1 MWQYFRAGRCILCI
15 SYCSQQPCQRGER
28 THRRIFIRTPDQ
40 QKKDSHGKTDLCLV
54 PASDIECDRVPIS
67 LIGEE
72 ILWKEICLLHLA
84 YFLIQIELAGICFG
98 ISAFLRRSGLGIGL
112 GIATMM
118 YFLNIIANISD
129 QAKFLKYITPF
140 GYANGADIVENG
152 SLDTDMVLTGML
164 FAVIGILTAYWK
176 YSRKDIQA

>member
-1 MWQYFRAGRCILCI
+1 MLFR
-15 SYCSQQPCQRGER
+15 S
-28 THRRIFIRTPDQ
+28 
-40 QKKDSHGKTDLCLV
+40 
-54 PASDIECDRVPIS
+54 
-67 LIGEE
+67 
-72 ILWKEICLLHLA
+72 
-84 YFLIQIELAGICFG
+84 
-98 ISAFLRRSGLGIGL
+98 
-112 GIATMM
+112 
-118 YFLNIIANISD
+118 LNIIANISD

>member
-54 PASDIECDRVPIS
+54 PASDIE
-67 LIGEE
+67 
-72 ILWKEICLLHLA
+72 CLLHLA

-152 SLDTDMVLTGML
+152 SLDTGMVLTGML